1 MCRRAGGV
9 ILPAGRIDRL
19 TEFAHFVGI
28 DWGSQAHQ
36 VCLMAAGRRP
46 EQRQFRHRAEGLTA
60 LVRWLETCGDPGTVA
75 VGIEVPHGA
84 IVETLQERGFMVFS
98 LNPKQ
103 LDRFRDRHS
112 VSGAKDDRRDA
123 FVLADALRSD
133 LHKFKRVPPADATTQ
148 ELREVSRCYDD
159 LQADL
164 RRLSNRLWEQLQR
177 YFPQLLELCP
187 GADAPWFWELLGL
200 AADPG
205 RAATLPKRR
214 VTTLLARH
222 RKRTLAADDVIT
234 VLRTPPLT
242 LAPGSQDAAL
252 FHVALLLPQLRVTHA
267 ERQRCEQRLAE
278 LIERAGRTAEIVNS
292 HQGVGPIV
300 TARLLAE
307 APQALAEGDLEHLR
321 TLAGTAPVTRRSGKS
336 HSVSMRRGCSS
347 RLRDA
352 VRHWA
357 RSNARTDPYGRA
369 LYWAMRAR
377 GLSHERALRG
387 LADRLLTC
395 LIATLRDDVL
405 YDPARRARHLSSAVA
420 A

>member
-1 MCRRAGGV
+1 MDV
-9 ILPAGRIDRL
+9 F
-19 TEFAHFVGI
+19 EHVVGI

-36 VCLMAAGRRP
+36 VCLIAAGRRP
-46 EQRQFRHRAEGLTA
+46 EQRQFPHRAAGLAA
-60 LVRWLETCGDPGTVA
+60 LGWLREACGDPSTVA

-84 IVETLQERGFMVFS
+84 IVETLQERGFAVFS

-133 LHKFKRVPPADATTQ
+133 RHKFQRVRVPDATTL

-187 GADAPWFWELLGL
+187 GADAPWFWDLLEL
-200 AADPG
+200 ASDPEQ
-205 RAATLPKRR
+205 AATLPQRR
-214 VTTLLARH
+214 VTTLLAHH
-222 RKRTLAADDVIT
+222 RKRALAAGDVIT
-234 VLRTPPLT
+234 LLRTPPLT
-242 LAPGSQDAAL
+242 LAPGSQEAAL
-252 FHVALLLPQLRVTHA
+252 FHVALLLPQLRVAHA
-267 ERQRCEQRLAE
+267 ERQRCERRLAQ
-278 LIERAGRTAEIVNS
+278 LLRQAGRTAEIVDS
-292 HQGVGPIV
+292 HKGAGLIV
-300 TARLLAE
+300 TAKLLAQ
-307 APQALAEGDLEHLR
+307 ASQALVERDLESLR

-336 HSVSMRRGCSS
+336 HRVSMRRGCSS
-347 RLRDA
+347 RLRNA

-357 RSNARTDPYGRA
+357 RANARTDPYGRA
-369 LYWAMRAR
+369 CYWAMRDR
-377 GLSHERALRG
+377 GHRHERALRG
-387 LADRLLTC
+387 LADRLLEC

-405 YDPARRARHLSSAVA
+405 YDPARRARHLSRPMA